1 MERSFSPE
9 TGPGRTARTPSV
21 RAEQD
26 GDAEAIFRLTEA
38 AFLNAQHTSHTEQFI
53 VDALRRHGQLA
64 VSLVAVDGGR
74 IVGHVAISPVTLTG
88 GTAGWHGLGPISVQ
102 PEYQGRGIGSL
113 LARTALD
120 QLRGLG
126 AKGCVV
132 LGDPAYYGRFGF
144 VHSPGLVLPGVPQE
158 YFQAL
163 PFSGDAPLGEVRY
176 HAAFDAAA

>member
-9 TGPGRTARTPSV
+9 TCPERPDGPLSARG
-21 RAEQD
+21 EQD
-26 GDAEAIFRLTEA
+26 GDVDAIFRLTEA
-38 AFLNAQHTSHTEQFI
+38 AFLNAPHTSHTEQFI
-53 VDALRRHGQLA
+53 VNALRHHGQLT

-102 PEYQGRGIGSL
+102 PEYQGRGIGSW

-120 QLRGLG
+120 QLRNLG
-126 AKGCVV
+126 ARGCVV

-144 VHSPGLVLPGVPQE
+144 VHSPDLVLPGVPQE

-163 PFSGDAPLGEVRY
+163 PFSGDAPQGEVRY
-176 HAAFDAAA
+176 HAAFDATA